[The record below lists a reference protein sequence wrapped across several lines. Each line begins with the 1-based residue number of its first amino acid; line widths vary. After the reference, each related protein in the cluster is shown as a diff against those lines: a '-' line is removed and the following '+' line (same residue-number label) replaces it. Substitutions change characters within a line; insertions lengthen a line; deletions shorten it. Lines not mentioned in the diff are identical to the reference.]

1 MCVTGR
7 RAQKSLRLGRRQK
20 KLRKKYMGR
29 RLRENKASE
38 KQQRTRSA
46 EIGRWEAV
54 QQN

>member
-1 MCVTGR
+1 MCVMGR
-7 RAQKSLRLGRRQK
+7 RAQTSVRQK
-20 KLRKKYMGR
+20 ILRKKYMGR